1 MEPQFRFC
9 TSADG
14 TRIAFS
20 VVGDHP
26 GTPFVHIIGWAV
38 ALEWLYERP
47 HFRAYDNS
55 LAQGRRVIRLEWR
68 GLGAS
73 QRDVADLSLGA
84 HLADLTAVLE
94 ELRLER
100 FDLGGTY
107 DGAVVALAYAA
118 RHPER
123 VRRLLLWGPY
133 ASGAEFVSPEA
144 TRSWIELICG

>member
-1 MEPQFRFC
+1 MEPQLRFC

-38 ALEWLYERP
+38 TLEWLYERP
-47 HFRAYDNS
+47 DFRAYDNG
-55 LAQGRRVIRLEWR
+55 LAEGRRVIGLEWR

-73 QRDVADLSLGA
+73 QRDVADLSLEA
-84 HLADLTAVLE
+84 HLADLTAVLG

-123 VRRLLLWGPY
+123 VRRLLLYAPY
-133 ASGAEFVSPEA
+133 ACGAEFVNPGM
-144 TRSWIELICG
+144 TRGLI